1 MENDLY
7 SQLMADS
14 PQSNQ
19 TTTGPPSNS
28 ILAESLNHSMLT
40 EVQEEDEK
48 SDSGTDSNSIIN
60 DSMNKSMDKSMN
72 KERRNTARR

>member
-19 TTTGPPSNS
+19 TAMGPPSNS
-28 ILAESLNHSMLT
+28 ILGESLNHSMLT

-48 SDSGTDSNSIIN
+48 SDSATDSNSIIN
-60 DSMNKSMDKSMN
+60 DSMNT
-72 KERRNTARR
+72 ERRKAARR

>member
-28 ILAESLNHSMLT
+28 ILGESLNHSMLT

-60 DSMNKSMDKSMN
+60 DSMNK
-72 KERRNTARR
+72 ERRNAARR